1 MVATN
6 RDPRE
11 RPAVRKLVLLAKVQI
26 DRRTQCRVR
35 TDPHH
40 VQELVEVLERKKG
53 FKDDVELYF
62 DASVYWVGDGFHRL
76 EAYQAAGWVKIPA
89 LVREGGWLAA
99 MIHAAGSNEDHGKR
113 RTRDDLHR
121 AITLL
126 LEDGGIRK
134 LSNRQIAKLARCD
147 DKTVGALREK
157 LGLAGDVRVYTD
169 KHGNE
174 TEMNVSRLRRRGE
187 PLTAGGRVNT
197 FHDLPADAKDAC
209 KGLLRVLGRLTK
221 EQHSFTLTWLS
232 KLPPGKPKETE
243 HLLAELEVEEG
254 QGEDLDLGPDE
265 GLKF

>member
-1 MVATN
+1 MAGTD

-11 RPAVRKLVLLAKVQI
+11 RPARLKHVLLAKVQI

-53 FKDDVELYF
+53 FKDDVELYH
-62 DASVYWVGDGFHRL
+62 DGSVYWIGDGFHRV

-89 LVREGGWLAA
+89 LVREGMWLAA

-121 AITLL
+121 AISLL
-126 LEDGGIRK
+126 LEDSSIRK
-134 LSNRQIAKLARCD
+134 LSNRQIARLARCD
-147 DKTVGALREK
+147 DKTVGAMREK
-157 LGLAGDVRVYTD
+157 LGLDGDTRVYTD
-169 KHGNE
+169 KHANE

-187 PLTAGGRVNT
+187 PLTAAGPVNA
-197 FHDLPADAKDAC
+197 FHDLPADAREVC
-209 KGLLRVLGRLTK
+209 KGLLRVLGQISR
-221 EQHSFTLTWLS
+221 EQYSFTLTWLHQ
-232 KLPPGKPKETE
+232 LPPKPKEAG

-254 QGEDLDLGPDE
+254 QGEALDPGSDE
-265 GLKF
+265 NLKF